1 MVERKNMIDGPTIS
15 TYAVQDKRQEAEFDP
30 SAFIE
35 EDLLD
40 EPEDPC
46 MLCGQYNDSFEIM
59 YCDGCD
65 RAAHVF
71 CAGTGDFPEVW
82 YCSECL
88 QALDDNETVAPGR
101 TSRRTRRAQT
111 TAAQG
116 EPRRTGGR
124 RSRRPD
130 AWARVWQSV
139 WDRLNFDLDFPF
151 DEEST
156 THIPRTAAQRRELNV
171 WQQRLQVASRQGAAN
186 RFRHVASS
194 VLQPPAPAPESQEEL
209 RAWNAFDKARD
220 QYEEQTASRTPNR
233 RKRQSETASPAS
245 PRGQE
250 VTEERKLKRPR
261 TRRNLA
267 ATDANN
273 NGGEASSSSRA
284 TAQRS
289 AEAPSFLNS
298 LLQEVER
305 QPLPSDH
312 ASPDATLTDGQL
324 SPPMSSPIMSP
335 IPSNNPTPRAASLT
349 PPPFSITRASS
360 PMPLTSIVRPAISP
374 ITRPISYSPFSP
386 AEPSRDPNQDS
397 AHRGRSNVPQAPLNS
412 SPQSPSGRLSYSTKN
427 ELQRMVKNAL
437 GPRYRDQEITKDQYT
452 DINRDIS
459 HMLYDHVEDAKGLAD
474 QAARDKLQE
483 MANVEVEKA
492 IEAIRAQQ

>member
-1 MVERKNMIDGPTIS
+1 MVERKDMIDGPTIS
-15 TYAVQDKRQEAEFDP
+15 SYAVQDKRQEADLDP
-30 SAFIE
+30 SMLIE
-35 EDLLD
+35 DDLLE

-46 MLCGQYNDSFEIM
+46 MLCGQYNNAYEIM

-65 RAAHVF
+65 NAAHVF
-71 CAGTGDFPEVW
+71 CAGTEDFPEVW
-82 YCSECL
+82 YCPTCL
-88 QALDDNETVAPGR
+88 QALDENETVAPGQTR
-101 TSRRTRRAQT
+101 QNRRTPRSRTTATRAQ
-111 TAAQG
+111 
-116 EPRRTGGR
+116 PRRTGGR
-124 RSRRPD
+124 RSGRPD

-156 THIPRTAAQRRELNV
+156 NAPPRTAAQRREFV
-171 WQQRLQVASRQGAAN
+171 AWEQRLQVASRQGAAT
-186 RFRHVASS
+186 RFRNAASS
-194 VLQPPAPAPESQEEL
+194 VLQPPAPAAESQEEL

-220 QYEEQTASRTPNR
+220 LHEEETSSRPSNR
-233 RKRQSETASPAS
+233 RKRKSETASPAS

-267 ATDANN
+267 ANEP
-273 NGGEASSSSRA
+273 NGNGEASSRA
-284 TAQRS
+284 AAQRPV
-289 AEAPSFLNS
+289 EAPSFLNS

-305 QPLPSDH
+305 QPPPSDH
-312 ASPDATLTDGQL
+312 ASPEATDGQL
-324 SPPMSSPIMSP
+324 SPPMSSPVMSP
-335 IPSNNPTPRAASLT
+335 MPSNHPSPRAASLT
-349 PPPFSITRASS
+349 PPPFSLTRASS

-386 AEPSRDPNQDS
+386 AEPSGDNPS
-397 AHRGRSNVPQAPLNS
+397 RGRTSVPQGRSARNS
-412 SPQSPSGRLSYSTKN
+412 SPQSPSGNLSYSTKA

-437 GPRYRDQEITKDQYT
+437 GPRYREQEITKDQYT

-474 QAARDKLQE
+474 QGARDRLQE
-483 MANVEVEKA
+483 MANNEVQKA

>member
-1 MVERKNMIDGPTIS
+1 MIDGPTIS
-15 TYAVQDKRQEAEFDP
+15 TYAVQDKRQEAELDP
-30 SAFIE
+30 SMLIE

-46 MLCGQYNDSFEIM
+46 MLCGQYNDSYETM

-82 YCSECL
+82 YCAECL
-88 QALDDNETVAPGR
+88 HALDDNETVAPGR
-101 TSRRTRRAQT
+101 TSRRTRRTRT
-111 TAAQG
+111 TTTQG
-116 EPRRTGGR
+116 EPRRTGGGR

-156 THIPRTAAQRRELNV
+156 TEIPRTAAQRRELNV
-171 WQQRLQVASRQGAAN
+171 WQQRLQVASRQGAGN
-186 RFRHVASS
+186 RFRNVASS

-220 QYEEQTASRTPNR
+220 LHEEENASRPSNS

-245 PRGQE
+245 PQHVMGQE
-250 VTEERKLKRPR
+250 ATEERKLKRPR

-267 ATDANN
+267 VDTNG

-284 TAQRS
+284 PAQRPV
-289 AEAPSFLNS
+289 EAPSFLNS

-305 QPLPSDH
+305 QPPPSDL

-335 IPSNNPTPRAASLT
+335 MPSNRPSPRAASLT
-349 PPPFSITRASS
+349 PPPFSLTRASS

-386 AEPSRDPNQDS
+386 AEPSREPNRD
-397 AHRGRSNVPQAPLNS
+397 ATHRGRTNVPHTPRNS
-412 SPQSPSGRLSYSTKN
+412 SPQSPSGNLSYSTKN

-437 GPRYRDQEITKDQYT
+437 GPRYREQEITKDQYT

-459 HMLYDHVEDAKGLAD
+459 HMLYDHVEHAKGLAD

-483 MANVEVEKA
+483 MANSEVEKA

>member
-1 MVERKNMIDGPTIS
+1 MIGGPTIS
-15 TYAVQDKRQEAEFDP
+15 TYAVQDKRQVADLDP
-30 SAFIE
+30 SMLIE

-46 MLCGQYNDSFEIM
+46 MLCGQYNSSYEIM

-71 CAGTGDFPEVW
+71 CAGTEDFPEVW

-88 QALDDNETVAPGR
+88 QALDENETVVPGR
-101 TSRRTRRAQT
+101 TSRRTHRSRT
-111 TAAQG
+111 TTTQG

-139 WDRLNFDLDFPF
+139 WDRLNLDLDFPF

-156 THIPRTAAQRRELNV
+156 TEIPRTAAQRRELNV

-194 VLQPPAPAPESQEEL
+194 ILQPPAPAPESQEEL

-220 QYEEQTASRTPNR
+220 QYEEQTASRPSNR

-250 VTEERKLKRPR
+250 ATEERKLKRPR
-261 TRRNLA
+261 TRRN
-267 ATDANN
+267 DVDYMDG
-273 NGGEASSSSRA
+273 NGGASSSSRA
-284 TAQRS
+284 PAQRPV
-289 AEAPSFLNS
+289 EAPSFLTS

-335 IPSNNPTPRAASLT
+335 MPSNHPTPRAASLT
-349 PPPFSITRASS
+349 PPPFSITRNSS

-386 AEPSRDPNQDS
+386 AEPSREANVD
-397 AHRGRSNVPQAPLNS
+397 ATHRGRTNVRQAPQNS

-459 HMLYDHVEDAKGLAD
+459 HMLYDHVEDAKGLED
-474 QAARDKLQE
+474 QSARDKLQE
-483 MANVEVEKA
+483 MANSEVEKA
-492 IEAIRAQQ
+492 IEAIRAQH